1 VITFGHVNVRTNK
14 LEESVAFYR
23 DVLGLTPGPAAT
35 RPGSNDHVWLSD
47 SSGKPCV
54 HLQRATAIGMEMS
67 GAGIHHFAFDSDD
80 AEAWRNKLK
89 SLGIGHEEMEFE
101 EAGMLQFNLKDP
113 NGLRLEL
120 TFSVA

>member
-1 VITFGHVNVRTNK
+1 
-14 LEESVAFYR
+14 
-23 DVLGLTPGPAAT
+23 
-35 RPGSNDHVWLSD
+35 
-47 SSGKPCV
+47 
-54 HLQRATAIGMEMS
+54 MS
-67 GAGIHHFAFDSDD
+67 
-80 AEAWRNKLK
+80 EAWRNKLK